1 VKSPGEEKPLPTG
14 NERIL
19 FVDDEKNLVEV
30 AHEQFEALGYTVV
43 AKYNGRDALKAFRK
57 EPGSFDLVITDMTM
71 PHMTGDI
78 LAKKILEIRPDM
90 PIIMCTGFS
99 EKISEEKVKELG
111 IKALV
116 MKPMPHGELAKT
128 IRDVLK
134 AHVRHASPA

>member
-14 NERIL
+14 TERIL

-43 AKYNGRDALKAFRK
+43 AKHNGRDALKAFRK
-57 EPGSFDLVITDMTM
+57 EPDSFDLVITDMTM

-90 PIIMCTGFS
+90 PR
-99 EKISEEKVKELG
+99 LQ
-111 IKALV
+111 
-116 MKPMPHGELAKT
+116 
-128 IRDVLK
+128 
-134 AHVRHASPA
+134 

>member
-1 VKSPGEEKPLPTG
+1 
-14 NERIL
+14 
-19 FVDDEKNLVEV
+19 
-30 AHEQFEALGYTVV
+30 
-43 AKYNGRDALKAFRK
+43 
-57 EPGSFDLVITDMTM
+57 MTM